1 MFKQSGSPVL
11 PRLAC
16 LAYNK
21 AMPVTALSQNS
32 AQGLEGEEAHCKEGV
47 PGILQDP
54 ALRDCVG
61 NFILWTESADK

>member
-1 MFKQSGSPVL
+1 
-11 PRLAC
+11 
-16 LAYNK
+16 
-21 AMPVTALSQNS
+21 MPVTALSQNS

-61 NFILWTESADK
+61 DFILWTESADK